1 MSYTYKNGQQ
11 PLAGYTI
18 KRGVGRGG
26 FGEVYFAVSDS
37 GKEVALKL
45 LKGRSD
51 VELRGVA
58 HCLNL
63 KHPNLVH
70 IYDQKVDDQGN
81 PWIVM
86 EYVLGESLADVLDR
100 HPQGLPMHLAKDWF
114 LSLSRAVGFLHDH
127 GVLHRDLKPANVFIE
142 NGTVKVGDY
151 GLCKSI
157 GSPSERQTRNV
168 GTVHY
173 MAPEVGNGQY
183 GRSVD
188 IYACAAILY
197 EMLVGRPPF
206 DGDSDAEVLI
216 KHTTE
221 APNLANVPTPFRE
234 VVARGLCKD
243 PVQRYATMTE
253 FARAVD
259 SVPFGNAAAAS
270 PPPLPN
276 PIPNPLPSVPT
287 GFATSPPNGP
297 PIKAKVI
304 ASGPPVARRIANDA
318 AVASVPLPM
327 SSDINTI
334 PKLDPKPVSPF
345 AKVSFRQ
352 SLADLT
358 SGIFKAS
365 ILSAIG
371 ILPWALFS
379 QTSDIATIGK
389 VYLTTLSIVTGVLV
403 LSFRT
408 SAKNQHEWPIR
419 IRMAMLGLVVGCFTF
434 WLDGRTMPTT
444 IGNQDEL
451 LVGTNTY
458 VFGQFHASR
467 ADANTLL
474 YYVAYFSACLGLCR
488 WWKMAAL
495 DRKESWTLFNP
506 IAAGFFGCMLSFLW
520 PHEAGYNFDH
530 GIVPLLIASVAVP
543 LASAWTPPPP
553 PLPRKLRA

>member
-11 PLAGYTI
+11 PLSGYTI

-70 IYDQKVDDQGN
+70 IYDQRVDDQGN
-81 PWIVM
+81 PWVVM

-114 LSLSRAVGFLHDH
+114 ISLSRAVGFLHDH
-127 GVLHRDLKPANVFIE
+127 GVLHRDLKPANVFVE

-151 GLCKSI
+151 GLCKSM
-157 GSPSERQTRNV
+157 GSASERQTRNV

-188 IYACAAILY
+188 VYACAAILY

-221 APNLANVPTPFRE
+221 APNLASVPTPFRE

-243 PVQRYATMTE
+243 PNQRYATMTE

-259 SVPFGNAAAAS
+259 AVPIGGVTAPS
-270 PPPLPN
+270 PPPLP
-276 PIPNPLPSVPT
+276 IPAAVI
-287 GFATSPPNGP
+287 PPV
-297 PIKAKVI
+297 KARVMN
-304 ASGPPVARRIANDA
+304 AGPPVATRVVGNSPIPAT
-318 AVASVPLPM
+318 PLQM
-327 SSDINTI
+327 STDSI
-334 PKLDPKPVSPF
+334 PIPVKLPVVKVVNPVSY
-345 AKVSFRQ
+345 RQ

-358 SGIFKAS
+358 GGFVKAAIVSAVGLIPWVLISKTNDIS
-365 ILSAIG
+365 I
-371 ILPWALFS
+371 
-379 QTSDIATIGK
+379 IGK
-389 VYLTTLSIVTGVLV
+389 VYFLTLAISSGVML
-403 LSFRT
+403 LSFRVL
-408 SAKNQHEWPIR
+408 AKNHSEWPLR
-419 IRMAMLGLVVGCFTF
+419 IRMALLGLAVGCMAYWF
-434 WLDGRTMPTT
+434 DGRVGPTSV
-444 IGNQDEL
+444 NNADEEL
-451 LVGTNTY
+451 ISTTPSYLFGTVHMNR
-458 VFGQFHASR
+458 V
-467 ADANTLL
+467 DAHVLSGYAL
-474 YYVAYFSACLGLCR
+474 YFAACLGLCR
-488 WWKMAAL
+488 WWKMAAR
-495 DRKESWTLFNP
+495 DRKDSWTLFNP
-506 IAAGFFGCMLSFLW
+506 LAAGFFGLVFAFLW
-520 PHEAGYNFDH
+520 PHYESSQPGPVNFDQ
-530 GIVPLLIASVAVP
+530 GIVPLLIASIAIP

>member
-1 MSYTYKNGQQ
+1 MYKNGQQ

-26 FGEVYFAVSDS
+26 FGEVYFAVSES

-45 LKGRSD
+45 LRGRAD

-70 IYDQKVDDQGN
+70 IYDQRTDDQGN
-81 PWIVM
+81 AWIVM

-127 GVLHRDLKPANVFIE
+127 GVLHRDLKPANVFVE

-151 GLCKSI
+151 GLCKSM

-188 IYACAAILY
+188 VYACAAILY

-221 APNLANVPTPFRE
+221 VPNLAAVPTPFRE
-234 VVARGLCKD
+234 VVARGLVKD
-243 PVQRYATMTE
+243 PNQRFATMTE
-253 FARAVD
+253 FARAVEAVPLGGS
-259 SVPFGNAAAAS
+259 SVAEPIPVIAAAV
-270 PPPLPN
+270 PPPLP
-276 PIPNPLPSVPT
+276 
-287 GFATSPPNGP
+287 AARA
-297 PIKAKVI
+297 KAVV
-304 ASGPPVARRIANDA
+304 AGPPVATRIAD
-318 AVASVPLPM
+318 STPVPATPLNM
-327 SSDINTI
+327 SSDSNPI
-334 PKLDPKPVSPF
+334 PKRFVAAPVLVPPNPVS
-345 AKVSFRQ
+345 VRQ
-352 SLADLT
+352 SLADVT
-358 SGIFKAS
+358 GGIVKA
-365 ILSAIG
+365 AIICVIG
-371 ILPWALFS
+371 LIPWALAT
-379 QTSDIATIGK
+379 QTDDVGVLGK
-389 VYLTTLSIVTGVLV
+389 VYFTTLAIAAGVMV

-408 SAKNQHEWPIR
+408 SAKNSAEWPLR
-419 IRMAMLGLVVGCFTF
+419 VRMGLLGLAVGAMAF
-434 WLDGRTMPTT
+434 WLDGRVVHVGPPAAADEEFVSTMPSYLF
-444 IGNQDEL
+444 GAVRLGSKADSGV
-451 LVGTNTY
+451 LVGY
-458 VFGQFHASR
+458 
-467 ADANTLL
+467 L
-474 YYVAYFSACLGLCR
+474 AYFAASLALCR
-488 WWKMAAL
+488 WWKMAAR
-495 DRKESWTLFNP
+495 DRKESWTLFHP
-506 IAAGFFGCMLSFLW
+506 FAAGFFGLVLAFLW
-520 PHEAGYNFDH
+520 PRSDVRPMEGFDH
-530 GIVPLLIASVAVP
+530 GIVPLLVAAIAIP

-553 PLPRKLRA
+553 KLPRKLKA